1 MEMNQVLTNFQ
12 KRAKVTDREDL
23 LCMRCSS
30 VGTANKGYIYNVH
43 YAYVEQLP
51 TRIQIQ
57 SALNRDFGS
66 NVVMDPTSVMGGTQS
81 ITAKVYSKTKLQEFE
96 QPKSYVANLGQ
107 AYNERPNS
115 CYVEI
120 GDQVRFYDAAVT
132 EGQVVGFDSDKF
144 SIRVGSAFLAVA
156 ADRIIDVKKALK
168 FDPTDESA
176 RSYYL
181 DLFPP
186 DFVKLLV
193 NNDPKKVENSPSKV
207 ENGQG
212 KK

>member
-1 MEMNQVLTNFQ
+1 MEINQVLANFQ

-23 LCMRCSS
+23 LCMRCNS

-43 YAYVEQLP
+43 YAFVEQLP
-51 TRIQIQ
+51 TRVQIQ
-57 SALNRDFGS
+57 AALNRDFGS

-81 ITAKVYSKTKLQEFE
+81 ITAKVFSKTKLGEFDE
-96 QPKSYVANLGQ
+96 PKTYVANLGQ
-107 AYNERPNS
+107 AYTERPNS

-132 EGQVVGFDSDKF
+132 EGQVVGYDSDKF
-144 SIRVGSAFLAVA
+144 SIRVGSAIQSVA
-156 ADRIIDVKKALK
+156 GDRIIDVKKALK
-168 FDPTDESA
+168 FDPVDESA
-176 RSYYL
+176 RAYYL
-181 DLFPP
+181 EIFPP
-186 DFVKLLV
+186 EFVKMLT